1 MGKNASAAN
10 RQYTDEFEIE
20 AECLVES
27 IGVIQAAKGV
37 VNLIGWA
44 NNLFKSPSRSANG
57 AKHFTP
63 FGKPPRHQC
72 DSGDQRI
79 HIGREK

>member
-20 AECLVES
+20 AECLAES

-44 NNLFKSPSRSANG
+44 NNLFKSPSR
-57 AKHFTP
+57 
-63 FGKPPRHQC
+63 
-72 DSGDQRI
+72 
-79 HIGREK
+79 